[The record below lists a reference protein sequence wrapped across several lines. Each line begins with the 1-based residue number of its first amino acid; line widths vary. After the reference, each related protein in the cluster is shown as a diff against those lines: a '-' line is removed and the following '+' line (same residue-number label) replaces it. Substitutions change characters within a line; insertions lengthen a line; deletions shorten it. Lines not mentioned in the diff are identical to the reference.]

1 LSVHLVYSSF
11 SGSHIVLFGP
21 YLSRSSRNL
30 CPVNTA
36 IDNHSLQ
43 NDFSLFRTVS
53 SRWII
58 SGSC

>member
-53 SRWII
+53 SR
-58 SGSC
+58 